1 MSRNEGRIDGC
12 PAASFEAMIF
22 QKIKD
27 GALRLGYCGQLSD
40 IPVSCVERSKRSS
53 SLGITNADG
62 LTIVG
67 ELIEYFA

>member
-40 IPVSCVERSKRSS
+40 ISVSCVERGKKYSTAACSV
-53 SLGITNADG
+53 T
-62 LTIVG
+62 V
-67 ELIEYFA
+67 